1 MSFFFQNIANTG
13 KIIFRNESDAIR
25 EQATVLN
32 QQGANI
38 IIVISHCGYN
48 VDKVI
53 ATQAGDVID
62 VIVGSHS
69 HTFLYT
75 GDSPPGPD
83 KPSGDYPTQVTH
95 SSGHRVLIVQA
106 SAYAKYVGN
115 ITVFFDE
122 QGNVV
127 DFEGAPIFM
136 AHDVPEGK
144 STFSSAF
151 LVTLRSCWVS
161 PI

>member
-1 MSFFFQNIANTG
+1 MMSFSMQNIANTG
-13 KIIFRNESDAIR
+13 NIIFRNESDAIR
-25 EQATVLN
+25 EQSTLLT
-32 QQGANI
+32 QQGATI
-38 IIVISHCGYN
+38 IIVISHCGYD

-83 KPSGDYPTQVTH
+83 TPRGDYPTQVTH

-144 STFSSAF
+144 STLLPTFRISYRIRPF
-151 LVTLRSCWVS
+151 
-161 PI
+161 